1 MLDLLST
8 QYDSFLFWRTPIPV
22 IDLAEIEILVPNIA
36 KSGSGGQTPES
47 RSPASQGVSEEEEEE
62 HILAEYNSF
71 NFWRAPIASFSGIDL
86 ELL

>member
-1 MLDLLST
+1 MFDLLST

-22 IDLAEIEILVPNIA
+22 VDLAEIEILVPNIT
-36 KSGSGGQTPES
+36 KSNSGGQTAES
-47 RSPASQGVSEEEEEE
+47 RSLMPRDVSEDEEDT
-62 HILAEYNSF
+62 LAEYNSF

>member
-22 IDLAEIEILVPNIA
+22 IDLAEIETLLPSIGKAGRGV
-36 KSGSGGQTPES
+36 QTPEA
-47 RSPASQGVSEEEEEE
+47 RGPTCQGVSEEEA
-62 HILAEYNSF
+62 ILAEYNSF
-71 NFWRAPIASFSGIDL
+71 NFWRAPIASFNGDEL